1 MQKKKK
7 SVFVEN
13 HPIIFTSSD
22 WELKGSS
29 ALWWTPTI
37 NKLELRPQI
46 RGKLTSMK
54 DSLDCYVETKD
65 ALSCRHIYGFEFK
78 VMTFQFFHFLQLKQ
92 LLDTYYPIE
101 IDTSLSV
108 EEKLPLMVEW

>member
-1 MQKKKK
+1 
-7 SVFVEN
+7 
-13 HPIIFTSSD
+13 
-22 WELKGSS
+22 
-29 ALWWTPTI
+29 
-37 NKLELRPQI
+37 
-46 RGKLTSMK
+46 MK

-65 ALSCRHIYGFEFK
+65 TLSCRHIYGFDFK
-78 VMTFQFFHFLQLKQ
+78 VMTCGKMLHLRFNLNIYFQFFCFLQLKQ